1 MLGLQ
6 ASSTTVWLILGKF
19 YLIPR
24 NFAEKPS
31 NYFPSRQSQ
40 RAWLSAWQSESLPLH
55 DTQLG
60 CFGDNSFC
68 QCSKYHTLPVL
79 LCCCAK
85 HHDKRKERVCFSLQ
99 RLSSCQSLKEVRAG
113 TQGWTL
119 EAGTEAEVLEETL
132 LALSGLCSA
141 CFLIQHRLSC
151 LGIVLPTVGCA
162 LPIISQ
168 HSSPQ
173 MGIRSNPWRQFFS

>member
-1 MLGLQ
+1 MHLLFFFLVFWDRVSLCSPGCPGICSVDQAGLGLRDLPVSAFIMLGLQ

-119 EAGTEAEVLEETL
+119 EAGDEVT
-132 LALSGLCSA
+132 
-141 CFLIQHRLSC
+141 
-151 LGIVLPTVGCA
+151 P
-162 LPIISQ
+162 
-168 HSSPQ
+168 
-173 MGIRSNPWRQFFS
+173 